1 MGAVPGVLVLM
12 LLPPHM
18 EQALVFLG
26 QLGVI
31 AGVSS
36 EEANATRLLDRC
48 LVLPMV
54 LSALLQLLALE
65 MVLRRRRESRL
76 DVLLLADRSHTCTI
90 EGRDIVAVLL
100 LLLVT
105 ARQLVQ
111 VLLEQSMV
119 AVRLLLLV

>member
-1 MGAVPGVLVLM
+1 MLVLM

-26 QLGVI
+26 QLVVI

-54 LSALLQLLALE
+54 LSALLQRLALKV
-65 MVLRRRRESRL
+65 VLRRRRESRL

-90 EGRDIVAVLL
+90 EG
-100 LLLVT
+100 
-105 ARQLVQ
+105 
-111 VLLEQSMV
+111 
-119 AVRLLLLV
+119 